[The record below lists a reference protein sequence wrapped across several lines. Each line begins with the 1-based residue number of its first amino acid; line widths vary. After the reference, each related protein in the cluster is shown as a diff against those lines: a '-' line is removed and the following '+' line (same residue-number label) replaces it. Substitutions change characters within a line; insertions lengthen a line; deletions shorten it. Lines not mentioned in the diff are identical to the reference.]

1 MFLSSQ
7 EAKCDPRRV
16 QHATW
21 RGVEKISKK
30 ADIFGGEMWKDVS
43 IYMYV
48 QNTIDYAESSSVN
61 NINNKA
67 FPV

>member
-16 QHATW
+16 QHGTW
-21 RGVEKISKK
+21 RGAEKISKK
-30 ADIFGGEMWKDVS
+30 PDILGEMRKDVS

-61 NINNKA
+61 NINNKP

>member
-1 MFLSSQ
+1 
-7 EAKCDPRRV
+7 
-16 QHATW
+16 
-21 RGVEKISKK
+21 
-30 ADIFGGEMWKDVS
+30 MWKDVS